1 MRLDNLQFGRCRGG
15 GLSCGLTRE
24 GAHQRSDLVPI
35 GQHIYLRISRLW
47 YQRGGFDDDPVKSI
61 HMVMTDEKGNHA
73 NETVPNE
80 VIDMFVDTLNERN
93 LYKRARIYVRQW
105 KAPIQDI
112 DKVDGDNQLA
122 FMDYV
127 NDLYKFYKVAENE
140 RRPRDY
146 IHSQVHLNSKMRAIL
161 VDWIIEVHD
170 MSDLMPETLYL
181 IVYII
186 DRYLT
191 KQLVLRRELQL
202 VGVSALLIACKYEE
216 GMFPEVRDLV
226 WITDN
231 AYSRRQI
238 LRMEKAILNRLGWN
252 LTVPT
257 PYVFLARFAM
267 AASSYNLNNYKEMM
281 NMVSFFAE
289 LALMQYALVPSKP
302 SMVAAAAVYAA
313 RLTLKKTD
321 PWTHTLKHYTGFT
334 ESQLIYSAKML
345 VTAHSTAPQSKLQVV
360 YKKYSSKKLGR
371 VALRPPAIN
380 FK

>member
-1 MRLDNLQFGRCRGG
+1 MGKIIQPPLLLYNFVD
-15 GLSCGLTRE
+15 LSGIFS
-24 GAHQRSDLVPI
+24 AVWN
-35 GQHIYLRISRLW
+35 QHIYLRISRLW

-127 NDLYKFYKVAENE
+127 NDLYKFYKVAEVIFPVPLQNE

-170 MSDLMPETLYL
+170 MFDLMPETLYL

-202 VGVSALLIACKYEE
+202 
-216 GMFPEVRDLV
+216 VRDLV

-281 NMVSFFAE
+281 NMVSLFAE

-302 SMVAAAAVYAA
+302 SMVAAAAVYAV

-360 YKKYSSKKLGR
+360 YKKYCSKKLGR

>member
-1 MRLDNLQFGRCRGG
+1 MDMQLQRL
-15 GLSCGLTRE
+15 
-24 GAHQRSDLVPI
+24 V
-35 GQHIYLRISRLW
+35 
-47 YQRGGFDDDPVKSI
+47 
-61 HMVMTDEKGNHA
+61 
-73 NETVPNE
+73 
-80 VIDMFVDTLNERN
+80 
-93 LYKRARIYVRQW
+93 
-105 KAPIQDI
+105 IQDI
-112 DKVDGDNQLA
+112 DKVGGDNQLT

-146 IHSQVHLNSKMRAIL
+146 IHSQVHLSSKMQAIL

-170 MSDLMPETLYL
+170 EFDLMPETLYL
-181 IVYII
+181 TAYII

-216 GMFPEVRDLV
+216 MMFPQVRDLV
-226 WITDN
+226 SITDN
-231 AYSRRQI
+231 AYSRKQI

-267 AASSYNLNNYKEMM
+267 AASYFNLKNYGEMM

-302 SMVAAAAVYAA
+302 SMVAVAAVYAA

-321 PWTHTLKHYTGFT
+321 SWTRTLKHYTGFT
-334 ESQLIYSAKML
+334 ESQLM
-345 VTAHSTAPQSKLQVV
+345 
-360 YKKYSSKKLGR
+360 
-371 VALRPPAIN
+371 
-380 FK
+380 